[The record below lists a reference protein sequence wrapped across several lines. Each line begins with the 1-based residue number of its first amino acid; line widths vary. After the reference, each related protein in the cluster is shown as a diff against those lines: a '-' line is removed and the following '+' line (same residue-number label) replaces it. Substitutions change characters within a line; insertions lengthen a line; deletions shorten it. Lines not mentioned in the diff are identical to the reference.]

1 MVDEIARLKAALVE
15 LNTQCQLAR
24 DNEVRYALQ
33 RGRLEAERAQL
44 LVKLMD
50 VRAALAPTPLP
61 EAASPPYR
69 IIVHEPTTASPF
81 EAAGINGAPAVVAT
95 LADVASVAV
104 AGAVSQEGR
113 KGKPPGLPSMT
124 TMVSAALNDAA
135 QRGHG
140 LTPREVGAF
149 IQQKWWPNATQPAIR
164 AISGWV
170 CRMAKEGQLTRDDS
184 GRYTVAKPK
193 GAGIRTSRATTC
205 REDPLFAG
213 STRPCRA
220 LLQQPAPSSCA
231 GPQMAARRAI
241 GTQPRGEALP

>member
-50 VRAALAPTPLP
+50 VRAALAPTPVP

-69 IIVHEPTTASPF
+69 VIVHEPTTASPF
-81 EAAGINGAPAVVAT
+81 DAAGINGAPAVVT
-95 LADVASVAV
+95 TFADVASVPV

-124 TMVSAALNDAA
+124 IMVSAALNDAA

-193 GAGIRTSRATTC
+193 GAAIRQLA
-205 REDPLFAG
+205 
-213 STRPCRA
+213 
-220 LLQQPAPSSCA
+220 SCDVS
-231 GPQMAARRAI
+231 
-241 GTQPRGEALP
+241 

>member
-50 VRAALAPTPLP
+50 VRAALAPTPVL

-81 EAAGINGAPAVVAT
+81 DAAGVNGAPAIVT
-95 LADVASVAV
+95 TFTDVASVAA
-104 AGAVSQEGR
+104 AGAERR
-113 KGKPPGLPSMT
+113 KGKPPGLPPMT
-124 TMVSAALNDAA
+124 TMVLAALNDAA
-135 QRGHG
+135 QHGHG
-140 LTPREVGAF
+140 LTPREVGTV
-149 IQQKWWPNATQPAIR
+149 IQQKWWPTAKQPAFR

-170 CRMAKEGQLTRDDS
+170 CRMAKEGQLIRDGS

-193 GAGIRTSRATTC
+193 GAAT
-205 REDPLFAG
+205 RQLASYDV
-213 STRPCRA
+213 S
-220 LLQQPAPSSCA
+220 
-231 GPQMAARRAI
+231 
-241 GTQPRGEALP
+241 